1 MRDSRQKQII
11 DKLVKTGSVKT
22 NELVE
27 EFSVSIE
34 TIRRDFKELERE
46 GVLKKTYGGAI
57 LATSQINVTELE
69 PWQER
74 TKYYQEE
81 KARIAQAAVRHVHDD
96 MIVSTESGTTMF
108 ELAKFLNQKKGLTVI
123 TNDFYVAQEMFRS
136 QKSSIYFLGGQL
148 VLPGITV
155 GELAK
160 DALGHFAA
168 IDLCFFS
175 TDGLTLENGLTTST
189 AFTNELKKMM
199 MKKAVKK
206 IALVDHSKFGKTALF
221 RTCFIDEIDLLITD
235 SLIPKDILEK
245 IREKGIPVEIVPAWL
260 AENQV

>member
-1 MRDSRQKQII
+1 MRDARQKQII

-22 NELVE
+22 SELVE
-27 EFSVSIE
+27 EFNVSIE

-57 LATSQINVTELE
+57 LAASKVSITELE

-81 KARIAQAAVRHVHDD
+81 KSRIAQAAVRHVHDG
-96 MIVSTESGTTMF
+96 MTVSTESGTTMF
-108 ELAKFLNQKKGLTVI
+108 ELAKYLNQKKNLTVI
-123 TNDFYVAQEMFRS
+123 TNDIYVAQEMFRN
-136 QKSSIYFLGGQL
+136 QNNSIYFLGGQM

-160 DALGHFAA
+160 EVLNHFAS

-175 TDGLTLENGLTTST
+175 TDGLTLEKGLTTSA
-189 AFTNELKKMM
+189 AFTNELKKQM
-199 MKKAVKK
+199 MKKAAKK
-206 IALVDHSKFGKTALF
+206 IALVDHSKFGKNALF

-235 SLIPKDILEK
+235 SLIPKDILAR
-245 IREKGIPVEIVPAWL
+245 IREKGIPVEIIPAEPEFAML
-260 AENQV
+260 